1 MSIPIALQLY
11 SVRDDA
17 AKDLLGVIDAV
28 GKMGYDGVEF
38 AGYHGHS
45 AEAVKAALDAAG
57 LKVAGTHLNLSFFTD
72 EKFDET
78 IAFHTTIGC
87 KNLVIPWI
95 PKEKRDTDAT
105 TTATAAELTIL
116 AGRLRE
122 LGFRTGFHVHGDD
135 MLPLDS
141 GKTAWQILGENT
153 PDDFI
158 MQYDTANGMSAGAD
172 PIEPILAF
180 PGRGITEHLKEWSG
194 EHGAAVIGEGNVPWT
209 RVFEACETVA
219 GTEWY
224 IVEHESYEGM
234 TPMESVQRCL
244 ENLRKMG
251 K

>member
-1 MSIPIALQLY
+1 MAETNRRILSGMRSTNPRLHLGNYEGALRNW
-11 SVRDDA
+11 V
-17 AKDLLGVIDAV
+17 DLQNE
-28 GKMGYDGVEF
+28 GYDLF
-38 AGYHGHS
+38 CM
-45 AEAVKAALDAAG
+45 
-57 LKVAGTHLNLSFFTD
+57 VADLH
-72 EKFDET
+72 
-78 IAFHTTIGC
+78 AHTTIGC

-194 EHGAAVIGEGNVPWT
+194 EHGAAVIGEGNVPWA
-209 RVFEACETVA
+209 RVFEACESVA

-244 ENLRKMG
+244 DNLRKMG